1 MRKMLALVA
10 NNTKK
15 GDIVQL
21 LKAHREELAEI
32 DLIATQG
39 TGRYIQEKAGLQ
51 VTLLSSGQLGG
62 EQQIGGLVANGEV
75 TAVIFLRDPLH
86 VNTNESK
93 GNALVRVCDVYNVPI
108 ATNLITAEAV
118 LHLLAEHPEALG
130 GHHLAAQFL
139 EEIADK
145 HES

>member
-1 MRKMLALVA
+1 
-10 NNTKK
+10 
-15 GDIVQL
+15 
-21 LKAHREELAEI
+21 
-32 DLIATQG
+32 
-39 TGRYIQEKAGLQ
+39 
-51 VTLLSSGQLGG
+51 
-62 EQQIGGLVANGEV
+62 VANGEV

>member
-1 MRKMLALVA
+1 MKKILALAA

-15 GDIVQL
+15 DDIVQL
-21 LKAHREELAEI
+21 IKAHKKELAEI

-39 TGRYIQEKAGLQ
+39 TGRYIQEKTGLQ

-86 VNTNESK
+86 ANSNESK
-93 GNALVRVCDVYNVPI
+93 GTALVKVCDVYNVPI
-108 ATNLITAEAV
+108 ATNLMTAEAV

>member
-39 TGRYIQEKAGLQ
+39 TGRYIKEKTGLQ